1 MSYQYSNEWKKNHTQ
16 SASRVPSIV
25 LVAITCLVSVGIVY
39 SACESIK
46 SSMRRVMLD
55 VSAPETLRAPV
66 PEEFV
71 HLEDYA
77 KASKQFQLTGDW
89 ATEAE

>member
-1 MSYQYSNEWKKNHTQ
+1 MKSLILVAFTCVVSLLIVQ
-16 SASRVPSIV
+16 SACN
-25 LVAITCLVSVGIVY
+25 TMVS
-39 SACESIK
+39 SA
-46 SSMRRVMLD
+46 RRAMLD
-55 VSAPETLRAPV
+55 VVAPETLRAPV

-71 HLEDYA
+71 LLEDYA